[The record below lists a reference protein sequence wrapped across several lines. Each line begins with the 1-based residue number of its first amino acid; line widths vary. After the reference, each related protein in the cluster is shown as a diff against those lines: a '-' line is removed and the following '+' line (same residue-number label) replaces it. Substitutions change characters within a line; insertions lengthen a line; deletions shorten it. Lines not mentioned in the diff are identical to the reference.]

1 MIKKISLS
9 DKFKSFDDVYVPK
22 IVGELN
28 GQYLKVVKC
37 LGEYVW
43 HRHKTEDEMF
53 LVINGNLKIL
63 LRNGEVELN
72 EGEFCIIPHGVEHKP
87 IAGKLCHVMIFEPS
101 STRNTGQVQH
111 KYTIEAENLEKI

>member
-87 IAGKLCHVMIFEPS
+87 IAGKLCHVMIFEPA

>member
-87 IAGKLCHVMIFEPS
+87 IAGKLCHVMIFEPA
-101 STRNTGQVQH
+101 STRNTGQAQH